1 MKRNIILS
9 IVYLILS
16 SISLL
21 SKKTVERPNILFA
34 IADDWSFGH
43 AGAYGCKWIK
53 TPAFDRVAREGIL
66 FNRAYTPNAKCAP
79 SRAIILTGRNSW
91 QLEEAANHQNIF
103 PAKFKGWMEVLTEN
117 GYSTGFTGKGWGP
130 GVAKN
135 HRGINR
141 LLTGTVYNREK
152 LIPPGK
158 GISNNDYTANFISFL
173 KESPRGKP
181 WAFWFGT
188 TEPHRGYENGIGQR
202 MGKKLSDIE
211 RVPKFWPDNEIV
223 RSDMLD
229 YAIEVEHYDN
239 HLGQIL
245 ETLDKVKMLENTIV
259 IATSD
264 HGMPFPRC
272 KGQAYDYSNHIPL
285 AIRWPKGIEG
295 SRRVVEDYVSFADL
309 APTLLETAQIPE
321 ERSGMQPI
329 TGSSLFDIFSS
340 PKSGQIN
347 TKRDF
352 VLVGKE
358 RHDVGRPNNRGYPIR
373 GIVKKDFLYI
383 RNFETDR
390 WPGGNPET
398 GYLNCDGSPIKSLL
412 IDQRRKGETKYWRM
426 SFGKRKQTEL
436 YDLINDPDCVVNLAG
451 NPKFYKVEKNLRLQ
465 LQIEL
470 KKQKDPRMF
479 DRGFLFDKYPFV
491 GDWNNFYERYTT
503 GKKTPGTGWV
513 NRTDYER
520 RPLD

>member
-1 MKRNIILS
+1 MKSILLPILMIICSTGLG
-9 IVYLILS
+9 ID
-16 SISLL
+16 
-21 SKKTVERPNILFA
+21 KKKQPNILFA

-43 AGAYGCKWIK
+43 AGAYGCEWIK

-130 GVAKN
+130 GIAKN
-135 HRGINR
+135 HRGIDR

-173 KESPRGKP
+173 KESPRGNP

-211 RVPKFWPDNEIV
+211 SVPKFWPDNEIV

-245 ETLDKVKMLENTIV
+245 ETLDKV
-259 IATSD
+259 
-264 HGMPFPRC
+264 
-272 KGQAYDYSNHIPL
+272 
-285 AIRWPKGIEG
+285 
-295 SRRVVEDYVSFADL
+295 
-309 APTLLETAQIPE
+309 
-321 ERSGMQPI
+321 
-329 TGSSLFDIFSS
+329 
-340 PKSGQIN
+340 
-347 TKRDF
+347 
-352 VLVGKE
+352 
-358 RHDVGRPNNRGYPIR
+358 
-373 GIVKKDFLYI
+373 
-383 RNFETDR
+383 
-390 WPGGNPET
+390 
-398 GYLNCDGSPIKSLL
+398 
-412 IDQRRKGETKYWRM
+412 
-426 SFGKRKQTEL
+426 
-436 YDLINDPDCVVNLAG
+436 
-451 NPKFYKVEKNLRLQ
+451 
-465 LQIEL
+465 
-470 KKQKDPRMF
+470 
-479 DRGFLFDKYPFV
+479 
-491 GDWNNFYERYTT
+491 
-503 GKKTPGTGWV
+503 
-513 NRTDYER
+513 
-520 RPLD
+520 